1 MLKAAGCGFRDHA
14 SELGG
19 VTLRHHQGIH
29 TKRRR
34 RTQDRTG
41 IVRVGDLIEHQH
53 NTALRNDAGEIETLQ
68 RLRLKHDALMH
79 GTRAKPPGEILGRH
93 EMERKARA
101 GDFVLEP
108 MRGGF
113 RGINIEDFSP
123 LDTQCFANRVK
134 AVKDNRAAS
143 RLAELWRVK
152 RCVDFPGFEGLGC
165 AGTLSTAFGGRVWA
179 RRRIWR
185 VFMFGGG
192 GGSGAGA
199 I

>member
-1 MLKAAGCGFRDHA
+1 
-14 SELGG
+14 
-19 VTLRHHQGIH
+19 
-29 TKRRR
+29 
-34 RTQDRTG
+34 
-41 IVRVGDLIEHQH
+41 
-53 NTALRNDAGEIETLQ
+53 
-68 RLRLKHDALMH
+68 MH